1 MTASTQLRVLY
12 GGHSDKGAKAENE
25 DAYAA
30 LLPSTAMRSSKG
42 MLAVIADGASC
53 SMNAR
58 IASQTAVLTF
68 INDYMS
74 TPDTWDVKTSA
85 ARVLSALNSWLYC
98 QGSLSGARHNAL
110 VTTFSAL
117 ICKSNSVHLLHC
129 GDSRIWRWRDAQLQ
143 QLSDDHCV
151 IRADGSAALSRA
163 LGMDTELKVDYQQ
176 RSLRE
181 GDVLL
186 LTTDGVHGTLSVKQ
200 LQVLLAQTLSEKSQP
215 EQAVSR
221 DNAEGAD
228 GGLETCAAAIVAAAL
243 QAGSSDNLSC
253 LLLQVTQL
261 PVEDMDE
268 VHRKLTSRAVPPVLE
283 PGQRIDDYMIV
294 RVLHSGTRSHVYLA
308 SHPRYSK
315 PFVLKAPSPSC
326 AEDAQYLDAF
336 LREQWVGR
344 RLDHPG
350 LMKIHES
357 AQDSRFLYHVCEYI
371 EGATLRQWLY
381 DNPGPDLNIIR
392 GLVKQIAAA
401 LRALQRMGMQHRDL
415 KPENIM
421 LTPSGT
427 IKLIDFGAV
436 AVSGL
441 RDSSRPLEEVAAV
454 GTLAYM
460 APEYLQGERGEY
472 RSDIFSLGV
481 LTYEC
486 LAGRLPFSVQIHGG
500 RKAPPYSAW
509 HYRSVLEQRADLPQW
524 VDLCLA
530 RACAPRPSQRY
541 PALSEFLH
549 DLHHPNPALLRA
561 QRQRP
566 LIEKDPVRFWRWVS
580 GLLLCLLVLQS
591 FLQVLHSRLE
601 SL

>member
-1 MTASTQLRVLY
+1 MTASAQLRILY

-30 LLPSTAMRSSKG
+30 LLPSTGMRTSKG
-42 MLAVIADGASC
+42 MLAVMADGASC

-98 QGSLSGARHNAL
+98 QGSLTGARHNAL

-117 ICKSNSVHLLHC
+117 VCKSRSVHLLHC

-143 QLSDDHCV
+143 QLSDDHCM
-151 IRADGSAALSRA
+151 IRPDGSAALSRA
-163 LGMDTELKVDYQQ
+163 LGMDTQLKVDYQQ
-176 RSLRE
+176 RGLRE

-186 LTTDGVHGTLSVKQ
+186 LTTDGVHGTLSAKE
-200 LQVLLAQTLSEKSQP
+200 LQALLAQTLSEEDLLEP
-215 EQAVSR
+215 AAAPI
-221 DNAEGAD
+221 NAEGAD
-228 GGLETCAAAIVAAAL
+228 GTLEACAAAIVAAAL

-253 LLLQVTQL
+253 LLLKVTQL
-261 PVEDMDE
+261 PAEDMDE
-268 VHRKLTSRAVPPVLE
+268 VHRKLTKRAVPPVLE
-283 PGQRIDDYMIV
+283 PGQRIDDYTIV

-315 PFVLKAPSPSC
+315 LFVLKAPSPNC
-326 AEDAQYLDAF
+326 AEDPQYLEAF

-357 AQDSRFLYHVCEYI
+357 ALDSRFLYHVCEYI
-371 EGATLRQWLY
+371 EGASLRQWLY
-381 DNPGPDLNIIR
+381 DNPRPDLNIVR
-392 GLVKQIAAA
+392 GLVKQIAVA

-427 IKLIDFGAV
+427 IKLIDFGTV
-436 AVSGL
+436 LVSGL
-441 RDSSRPLEEVAAV
+441 RDNSSLLEEAAAV
-454 GTLAYM
+454 GTLSYM
-460 APEYLQGERGEY
+460 APEYLQGESGEY

-481 LTYEC
+481 VTYEC
-486 LAGRLPFSVQIHGG
+486 LAGRLPFSVRIHGG

-549 DLHHPNPALLRA
+549 DLDYPNAALLRA
-561 QRQRP
+561 HQQRP

-591 FLQVLHSRLE
+591 FFLAAHPRLGG
-601 SL
+601 L